1 MEPVSPTDS
10 VRILPGVLREF
21 AIEALRA
28 VGLPDADAQRVANC
42 LVQVDLRGVFSH
54 GTRQLRRYTAEYQR
68 GELNPRPETRIDRE
82 TPASAV
88 IDGDGGIGYLAAS
101 RAAEVLVQ
109 KAGDVGIA
117 VASTHRHG
125 HIGSA
130 GIYARMVVAGDMVFF
145 GAAGGSRWGKPEE
158 PEATVWEAMKAPP
171 LCFGIPSA
179 DGPPLI
185 ADINTHM
192 FSGWDRVGEAM
203 ESFPGA
209 LIRSMGLKFVATLLG
224 GVLGGSLPE
233 GEEASAYKAAA
244 RGSFMVA
251 VRPDVV
257 GDTAAFKAEV
267 TRIVA
272 ESRKLKPL
280 PGLGTAEVAGSLE
293 WQRERTWSRDG
304 IPISRAHLDLLE
316 EVARNVGIS
325 AAW

>member
-1 MEPVSPTDS
+1 LAPSSSTDS
-10 VRILPGVLREF
+10 VRILPGVLRAF
-21 AIEALRA
+21 AIEALRT

-68 GELNPRPETRIDRE
+68 GELNPHPEIRVDRE

-117 VASTHRHG
+117 VTSTHRHG

-130 GIYARMVVAGDMVFF
+130 GIYARMVVARDMVYF
-145 GAAGGSRWGKPEE
+145 GAAGGSRWNAPGDPDV
-158 PEATVWEAMKAPP
+158 TVWKAMSAPP
-171 LCFGIPSA
+171 ICFGIPSA
-179 DGPPLI
+179 EGPPLV

-192 FSGWDRVGEAM
+192 FRDWDRLDEAM
-203 ESFPGA
+203 ERFPEA

-267 TRIVA
+267 TRIIA
-272 ESRKLKPL
+272 ESRELKPL
-280 PGLGTAEVAGSLE
+280 PGLETTEVAGSLE
-293 WQRERTWSRDG
+293 WQRERTWSNDG

-325 AAW
+325 ATW